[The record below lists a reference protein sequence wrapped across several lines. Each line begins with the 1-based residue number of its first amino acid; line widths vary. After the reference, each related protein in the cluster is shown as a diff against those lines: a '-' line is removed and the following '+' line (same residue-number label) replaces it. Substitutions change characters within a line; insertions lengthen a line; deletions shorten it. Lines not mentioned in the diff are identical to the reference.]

1 MVVKNCC
8 LEESKLMITADVS
21 VIIPH
26 FNAVSTIINSIKSV
40 LCQVIKVKEI
50 IVIDDCSNNF
60 LALISALEPFG
71 QIVPIRTIRLDINS
85 GASEARNRGVEI
97 ATGKYLAFL
106 DADDVWHPS
115 KIEIQYTLMEQ
126 QNLNISGHL
135 YVQDI
140 NLKSMYSA
148 TPFRTKCILP
158 ARFVLGNPF
167 FTPTVMVKRDNF
179 IPFDKR
185 YRRVDDYKC
194 WLMNVKNNN
203 NALILLPLAGGFKA
217 AIGSSG
223 LTSSLKVMHES
234 YILVLKDLYYEGHVS
249 LVFFILAR
257 FFEYG
262 KYPLRMLRKLI
273 TSFSGIN
280 N

>member
-1 MVVKNCC
+1 MGN
-8 LEESKLMITADVS
+8 ANVS

-26 FNAVSTIINSIKSV
+26 FNAVSSLRNSIKSV
-40 LCQVIKVKEI
+40 LSQTVNVKEI
-50 IVIDDCSNNF
+50 IIIDDCSNDF
-60 LALISALEPFG
+60 LALITILESFG
-71 QIVPIRTIRLDINS
+71 QMVPIQIIRLDVNY

-106 DADDVWHPS
+106 DADDVWDPS

-135 YVQDI
+135 YVQDVTV
-140 NLKSMYSA
+140 KSMYSS
-148 TPFRTKCILP
+148 TLFRTKCILP
-158 ARFVLGNPF
+158 ARFVFGNPF

-194 WLMNVKNNN
+194 WLMNIKNKNNN

-217 AIGSSG
+217 AIGASG

-234 YILVLKDLYYEGHVS
+234 YILVLKDLYYERHVS

-257 FFEYG
+257 FFEYV
-262 KYPLRMLRKLI
+262 KYPLRLLRKLI
-273 TSFSGIN
+273 TSFLAIN